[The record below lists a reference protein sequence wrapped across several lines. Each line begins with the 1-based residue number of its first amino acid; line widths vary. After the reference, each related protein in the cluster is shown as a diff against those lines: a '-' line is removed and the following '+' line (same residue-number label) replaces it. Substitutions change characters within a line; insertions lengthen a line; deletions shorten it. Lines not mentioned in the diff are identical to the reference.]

1 MMTIFGSTCSL
12 SSAMRHAGAAA
23 IVLAFAVSA
32 GHAQSGPFSS
42 LNGAWS
48 GTGTVSLSDGSKER
62 IRCRAQYQVGSNGN
76 ALKQSLRCA
85 SDSYRFDLSSDVTA
99 QGNRVAGTWG
109 EASRNL
115 YGDLQGQISG
125 NEINVFVTAA
135 GFAGNLSVT
144 TRGNRQSVTIDS
156 KGDLRGVSITMS
168 RGS

>member
-1 MMTIFGSTCSL
+1 MMIFGSVCSL
-12 SSAMRHAGAAA
+12 SSAAVRVGGAAA
-23 IVLAFAVSA
+23 LALALAAFTSP
-32 GHAQSGPFSS
+32 AQAGPFSS
-42 LNGAWS
+42 LDGAWS

-62 IRCRAQYQVGSNGN
+62 IRCRAHYNVGDNGH

-99 QGNRVAGTWG
+99 QGNRVSGHWG

-115 YGDLQGQISG
+115 YGDLQGRISG

>member
-1 MMTIFGSTCSL
+1 MALLGSTL
-12 SSAMRHAGAAA
+12 SFSVLRGAGAAA
-23 IVLAFAVSA
+23 ALIVMASTAS
-32 GHAQSGPFSS
+32 AQSGPFAQ
-42 LNGAWS
+42 LGGAWS
-48 GTGTVSLSDGSKER
+48 GTGTVALSDGSKER
-62 IRCRAQYQVGSNGN
+62 IRCRAQYDVGSNGN

-99 QGNRVAGTWG
+99 HGSQVTGRWSET
-109 EASRNL
+109 SRNL
-115 YGDLQGQISG
+115 YGDLQGKVSG
-125 NEINVFVTAA
+125 NEINVFVTAS

>member
-1 MMTIFGSTCSL
+1 MLRFG
-12 SSAMRHAGAAA
+12 GAALM
-23 IVLAFAVSA
+23 LASA
-32 GHAQSGPFSS
+32 ASASYAESGPFSN

-48 GTGTVSLSDGSKER
+48 GTGTVMLSDGSKER
-62 IRCRAQYQVGSNGN
+62 IRCRAQYHVGDNGH

-99 QGNRVAGTWG
+99 QGGRVVGTWG

-115 YGDLQGQISG
+115 YGNLQGRVSG

-168 RGS
+168 RSG

>member
-1 MMTIFGSTCSL
+1 MMTIFGSTCSF
-12 SSAMRHAGAAA
+12 SSFATRLGGAVVMLALAA
-23 IVLAFAVSA
+23 SA
-32 GHAQSGPFSS
+32 GQAQSGPFNN

-62 IRCRAQYQVGSNGN
+62 IRCRAQYNVGSNGH

-99 QGNRVAGTWG
+99 QGNKLTGTWG

-115 YGDLQGQISG
+115 YGDLQGQITG
-125 NEINVFVTAA
+125 NDINVFVTAA

-156 KGDLRGVSITMS
+156 KGDLRGVSITMN

>member
-1 MMTIFGSTCSL
+1 MTILGSVCSL
-12 SSAMRHAGAAA
+12 SPAALRIGGAAM
-23 IVLAFAVSA
+23 VLAFAVSA
-32 GHAQSGPFSS
+32 GQAQSGPFSNLS
-42 LNGAWS
+42 GAWS

-62 IRCRAQYQVGSNGN
+62 IRCRAQYHVGNGGH

-85 SDSYRFDLSSDVTA
+85 SDSYRFDLSSDVVA
-99 QGNRVAGTWG
+99 QGKRVTGRWG

-168 RGS
+168 RGG

>member
-1 MMTIFGSTCSL
+1 
-12 SSAMRHAGAAA
+12 
-23 IVLAFAVSA
+23 
-32 GHAQSGPFSS
+32 

-62 IRCRAQYQVGSNGN
+62 IRCRAQYHVGSNGN
-76 ALKQSLRCA
+76 SLKQSLRCA

-99 QGNRVAGTWG
+99 HGSKLTGRWG

-115 YGDLQGQISG
+115 YGDLNGQVSG
-125 NEINVFVTAA
+125 NEINVFVTAS

-156 KGDLRGVSITMS
+156 
-168 RGS
+168 

>member
-1 MMTIFGSTCSL
+1 MMTMLGSVRSL
-12 SSAMRHAGAAA
+12 LFSTTPPVAGAALA
-23 IVLAFAVSA
+23 LVLTVSA
-32 GHAQSGPFSS
+32 GQAQAGPF
-42 LNGAWS
+42 GAWS

-62 IRCRAQYQVGSNGN
+62 IRCRASYDVGGNGN
-76 ALKQSLRCA
+76 TLKQSLRCA

-99 QGNRVAGTWG
+99 QGNQVSGRWG

-115 YGDLQGQISG
+115 YGDLQGRISG